1 MVEGQLSGVRG
12 AVLIAYLIKNL
23 SYLQIYY
30 RRLSHCRMAWAST
43 RTSSFL
49 ANNISSTFCSSHWL
63 FNFRHQI
70 SCRSFRWPKSS
81 NETWIGRAENWTVSA
96 LTLAYT
102 QFADIYSEQ
111 FYMALLAA
119 TQAKMNRRN
128 PTIDHPTANKQK
140 KPINHRQ
147 SIAPTENVTT

>member
-1 MVEGQLSGVRG
+1 MVEGQLSGVRDLLSS
-12 AVLIAYLIKNL
+12 LIALQDGL
-23 SYLQIYY
+23 S
-30 RRLSHCRMAWAST
+30 
-43 RTSSFL
+43 
-49 ANNISSTFCSSHWL
+49 
-63 FNFRHQI
+63 FNT
-70 SCRSFRWPKSS
+70 SFRWPKSS